1 MKIEGKV
8 AIVTGGASGLGKAT
22 AEALVAAG
30 AKVAIWDMNE
40 ELGREV
46 VAQLGENAYFT
57 ALNVTDA
64 AAVVD
69 KNVIKGDGGPVWR
82 SAYSCQ
88 YCRYFPSSP
97 CDQ

>member
-22 AEALVAAG
+22 AQALVAAG

-46 VAQLGENAYFT
+46 AAQLGENAYFT
-57 ALNVTDA
+57 AFGLPDPDCVL
-64 AAVVD
+64 V
-69 KNVIKGDGGPVWR
+69 G
-82 SAYSCQ
+82 
-88 YCRYFPSSP
+88 
-97 CDQ
+97 